1 MNIKTETALLALA
14 RGRTL
19 ALDDASGTV
28 VRVLRGN
35 VWVTQYRDAADHVLA
50 PGDSFRLDRPGL
62 AVIQAMSPARVCLEG
77 A

>member
-19 ALDDASGTV
+19 VLDDAAGTV
-28 VRVLRGN
+28 VRVLRGD
-35 VWVTQYRDAADHVLA
+35 VWITQDRDAADHVLE
-50 PGDSFRLDRPGL
+50 PGGTFRLDRPGL
-62 AVIQAMSPARVCLEG
+62 TVIQAMSPARVCLEG